1 MDCATAE
8 TEAFVLVGSGGA
20 AEGVGMGTIGSGC
33 GGLSTGARGRSGGG
47 AGDCVTAFDRSILIM
62 YVALFVAL
70 VTNNQLRVREGADN
84 SFSNLLLKRVSG
96 ITIN

>member
-20 AEGVGMGTIGSGC
+20 AERAGMGTTGSGC

-47 AGDCVTAFDRSILIM
+47 AGDCVTAFDRSILI
-62 YVALFVAL
+62 VRSL
-70 VTNNQLRVREGADN
+70 VCSMGHQ
-84 SFSNLLLKRVSG
+84 
-96 ITIN
+96 